1 MMMTVI
7 ALLLISLGNDG
18 GPRAIPA
25 DGTERPVSDTPQGLV
40 GRSSC
45 EIPRG
50 VPKYSLP
57 IGSGFELTDIRFE
70 ALEVVALVQQQP
82 GASGECD
89 NKVLAVLTVP
99 PKRRGEF
106 VVFECWRKGSRRPA
120 VAPGIV
126 GVGTNREG
134 RLRVFVPRVA
144 WAVETSSATFKQI
157 DPKTVK
163 CELLG
168 ED

>member
-1 MMMTVI
+1 VKNLLI
-7 ALLLISLGNDG
+7 ALVVAA
-18 GPRAIPA
+18 GPE
-25 DGTERPVSDTPQGLV
+25 GSVSDTAQGLV

-45 EIPRG
+45 EIPREVSTYG
-50 VPKYSLP
+50 LS
-57 IGSGFELTDIRFE
+57 IGNGFKLEDIRFE

-106 VVFECWRKGSRRPA
+106 VVFECWRAGSRRGT
-120 VAPGIV
+120 VASGIV
-126 GVGTNREG
+126 GLGTNREG
-134 RLRVFVPRVA
+134 RLRVFVPRLA
-144 WAVETSSATFKQI
+144 WAADTRSASFKPI